1 MKSRTKDVGIYRP
14 KHAWQ
19 FSDGDD
25 VHARI
30 IAGQIMRVDG
40 DASSRVLT
48 RDQAAAFAASLRA
61 SGKTVVFTNGVFDL
75 LHPGHVRYLEVARNL
90 GDALILGLNADASV
104 RRNKGPERP
113 INPEAERAEVLAGLQ
128 SVDAVVLFDE
138 DTPDAIVKAVQPDI
152 LVKGADW
159 PADQIVG
166 RDTVEARGGRVV
178 LVPIEQGHSTTT
190 IVERVRGATPAV
202 LDRGLDLR
210 HNVWRDDRH
219 VVLFPGVGLCLG
231 QDLVRVLPNDH
242 SVAARHEIAALQD
255 FRHATPPWSVSCQQS
270 SARRTRV
277 D

>member
-1 MKSRTKDVGIYRP
+1 MKL
-14 KHAWQ
+14 
-19 FSDGDD
+19 
-25 VHARI
+25 
-30 IAGQIMRVDG
+30 DG

-61 SGKTVVFTNGVFDL
+61 SEKTVVFTNGVFDI

-128 SVDAVVLFDE
+128 AVDAVVLFDE

-178 LVPIEQGHSTTT
+178 LVPIEHGHSTTT
-190 IVERVRGATPAV
+190 IVGRVR
-202 LDRGLDLR
+202 
-210 HNVWRDDRH
+210 
-219 VVLFPGVGLCLG
+219 
-231 QDLVRVLPNDH
+231 
-242 SVAARHEIAALQD
+242 AAKPR
-255 FRHATPPWSVSCQQS
+255 P
-270 SARRTRV
+270 
-277 D
+277 